1 MDGGRE
7 PSGNEATSGVALG
20 QRSRD
25 VLQKCSE
32 CGVRGR
38 GRRRAPTAVER
49 GAPLASTP
57 PESTNLIAV
66 SMDLGEVSWD
76 LQ

>member
-1 MDGGRE
+1 MFARHDI
-7 PSGNEATSGVALG
+7 VALG

-38 GRRRAPTAVER
+38 GRRRAGMGT
-49 GAPLASTP
+49 GAGRQKY
-57 PESTNLIAV
+57 
-66 SMDLGEVSWD
+66 MEVK
-76 LQ
+76 QHTTKKING